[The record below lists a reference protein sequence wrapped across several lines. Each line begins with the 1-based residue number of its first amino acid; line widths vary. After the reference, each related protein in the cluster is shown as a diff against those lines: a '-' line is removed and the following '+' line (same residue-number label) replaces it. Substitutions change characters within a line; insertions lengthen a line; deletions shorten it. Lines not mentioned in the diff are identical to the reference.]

1 MYNKKLLA
9 KAFLSVV
16 LAITLAFP
24 SVSPVLGVNTVV
36 RAEAAEKVGSGILKE
51 AFVKINALG
60 FGQYLSIVLEDGV
73 DFNRCSFAV
82 DGIPIHPTK
91 VSDTGSVSKWEIVHL
106 NHKNLTVDYNGK
118 EQTVMFNA
126 GGTGEAFVEKTNKV
140 MPKWVWGSG
149 AINVFDFHSS
159 SYDAMGNKLEMPA
172 KTTFDVLNSTVEA
185 EEKIAYYVKEAILE
199 DAFNGGPEVEIKFAL
214 SGDRAKEWFR
224 NISYVARMAESSQS
238 KGLDDKLIY
247 ETKTVDYQGRTNG
260 ILTLKSGQ
268 MALRRE
274 GINYIR
280 IISGSEAVSIPV
292 EIVSAK
298 APKLTFTGSIT
309 NPRVGE
315 SFKFKVEGSNQG
327 LLSQNDFIRK
337 ATLKRPL
344 TDGNKEQ
351 ESIELKFGE
360 IGLIGD
366 LLVVDGKVLTKSGWY
381 ELEIGFRG
389 YKTVTQKF
397 KIQPTKKTKN
407 SKPSTS
413 DGNTSS
419 NENVGGGTSSSAGG
433 SSSGG
438 SVSGGTSSSAGGF
451 GGASAGTGTAGSSQ
465 TAPAT
470 NSEKKSEIIVDEEET
485 PLSYA
490 PVKAAKVEIVKKA
503 SEASMKKAIRKD
515 VKKVFGDVQN
525 IRHKDLLIYIYK
537 ADSKKNQKLAK
548 KLSDANL
555 DKKVKKFIIKLN
567 LISKKE
573 LTAQGLKKVLSKKEV
588 EGILDKY
595 VATKKYGKVVRGRAT
610 KIHALG
616 GATGKSIGIGKNKPG
631 GSSGSGSIGGTIK
644 MPGEFL
650 FDYDMLINA
659 LILSEQNIGNVY
671 SDRITKMFMEEL
683 TQPRAIFTDANNLY
697 DFGTFRTKVSDA
709 ESEGR
714 YLDYDA
720 YIKEAVNDDKLKSSA
735 YQLTVVLDTG
745 ALGKHFYRGLSGNP
759 DQFGGKLPQIGR
771 VSVKR
776 GEALEIDLKDEA
788 YVAKIYPYNPFMVNT
803 SRRAQT
809 DQYGIKMRG
818 TVLTMPADQVLRA
831 IKNAKPDATGK
842 NSFYIEIEARGYEQ
856 IHIDV
861 DVYADKLP
869 NNPGQS
875 TPSPSQPTPSPSQP
889 TPSPS
894 NPVQPEQGTPGN
906 HQLPEISGELS
917 KVMGLLNTYQLQLTG
932 NTGADAAYMKAITS
946 VKAIPSSFKPEGYV
960 LDKVSFITGNN
971 QFTVGET
978 DGYIKM
984 QLHQVIVNDSVV
996 VLRVEANGYPTTEYK
1011 VDLRKAQQKADISL
1025 KDTGNT
1031 GSADT
1036 GNSSVSKTLPEFNLR
1051 LEKLASYNNRYQL
1064 NLTSA
1069 MGDGVGYINAIK
1081 FVKAD
1086 TKMMEKKAFV
1096 LGVNQFSYGAT
1107 DGYLSLQF
1115 DQATVEKKVVPLL
1128 IVAEGYPTVALSL
1141 DLERERASVTSLNAQ
1156 TPQGETPS
1164 MPKLDFAPVLTT
1176 NSSFGMTKYK
1186 LQLDAAQNGS
1196 LESFIRY
1203 ITSVKANGAELEKSS
1218 FIMNANQY
1226 NTNFT
1231 DGYIEFT
1238 FGGSGLV
1245 TLEVETKNYAPVT
1258 FELDLSKGTVN
1269 VR

>member
-1 MYNKKLLA
+1 MYNKKVLS
-9 KAFLSVV
+9 KALLSVV
-16 LAITLAFP
+16 LAVTLAFP
-24 SVSPVLGVNTVV
+24 SLSPVLGVNTVV
-36 RAEAAEKVGSGILKE
+36 RAEAAEKVEGSGILKE
-51 AFVKINALG
+51 ALVKINDLG

-214 SGDRAKEWFR
+214 SGDRAKEWFH

-238 KGLDDKLIY
+238 KGLDDELIY

-381 ELEIGFRG
+381 ELEIGFKG
-389 YKTVTQKF
+389 YKTVSKKF
-397 KIQPTKKTKN
+397 KIRKSKKDTTPKVN
-407 SKPSTS
+407 KETMIS
-413 DGNTSS
+413 DNLM
-419 NENVGGGTSSSAGG
+419 A
-433 SSSGG
+433 
-438 SVSGGTSSSAGGF
+438 
-451 GGASAGTGTAGSSQ
+451 Q
-465 TAPAT
+465 DP
-470 NSEKKSEIIVDEEET
+470 
-485 PLSYA
+485 
-490 PVKAAKVEIVKKA
+490 
-503 SEASMKKAIRKD
+503 MKQALI
-515 VKKVFGDVQN
+515 
-525 IRHKDLLIYIYK
+525 KDLNTEFGSLDKIKLQDLFIYIYK
-537 ADSKKNQKLAK
+537 ADSKTNKKIAK
-548 KLSDANL
+548 KLSKASLAKKANSFVAKL
-555 DKKVKKFIIKLN
+555 HIIDDKEKPDSNDLN
-567 LISKKE
+567 
-573 LTAQGLKKVLSKKEV
+573 KVLSKKEV
-588 EGILDKY
+588 ESILDKY

-875 TPSPSQPTPSPSQP
+875 TPSPSQPTPSPS
-889 TPSPS
+889 
-894 NPVQPEQGTPGN
+894 NPGQSGTAGN

-1156 TPQGETPS
+1156 SPQAETPS

-1258 FELDLSKGTVN
+1258 FELDLSKGTAVIK
-1269 VR
+1269 